1 MKNLI
6 SFKKNEIILKDGEIG
21 EGFYILEEGE
31 LSVVRDGLVLN
42 EISQKGAIFG
52 ELSGL
57 LKYKRKASIR
67 AKTDVKA
74 IHIEK
79 SLESVVAQ
87 NPNFAVKLIRSLGR
101 RLYTMNELV
110 IEGNQRNN
118 ILDGDH
124 QDESFSEDD
133 EQVKVLIVEDKPMV
147 LNQLKDLCEANKWQ
161 PTEATDSERAL
172 DLCKKLSFSAIII
185 SCSLESDSTLSL
197 RRKLK
202 TSALSKNTPVVG
214 LVVQGD
220 KDMENIAQ
228 EVGFDQIIYKPIND
242 DLASTSL
249 YRAMNLDSSAQYFK
263 LMEEVLYFKIPRSSS
278 TNLISDI
285 KANLKPRIVS
295 TVNAGI
301 GKIIVDVSELNE
313 MGEGTLDLVG
323 EFAEYL
329 EDYNFSFQVVLIGD
343 TKDRES
349 WLNLDGCENWDV
361 CESFDSAMEKLSAK
375 KM

>member
-1 MKNLI
+1 MKKLI

-118 ILDGDH
+118 ILDGDQ
-124 QDESFSEDD
+124 QDDSFSEDD

-147 LNQLKDLCEANKWQ
+147 LKQLRDLCEANKWH
-161 PTEATDSERAL
+161 PTEATDSARAL
-172 DLCKKLSFSAIII
+172 ELCKKLSFSAIII

-202 TSALSKNTPVVG
+202 TSVLSKNTPVVG

-220 KDMENIAQ
+220 KEMENTAQ
-228 EVGFDQIIYKPIND
+228 EVGFEQIIHKPINN

-343 TKDRES
+343 SKDRES

-361 CESFDSAMEKLSAK
+361 CESFDSAMEKLSIK
-375 KM
+375 

>member
-1 MKNLI
+1 MKKQL
-6 SFKKNEIILKDGEIG
+6 SFKKNDIILKDGEIG

-31 LSVVRDGLVLN
+31 LAVVRDGLVLN

-74 IHIEK
+74 THIEK

-118 ILDGDH
+118 ILEGDQ
-124 QDESFSEDD
+124 QDENFSADD
-133 EQVKVLIVEDKPMV
+133 EQVKILIVEDKPMV
-147 LNQLKDLCEANKWQ
+147 INQLKELCESNKWS
-161 PTEATDSERAL
+161 PTEATDSNRAL
-172 DLCKKLSFSAIII
+172 ELCKKLSFSSIII
-185 SCSLESDSTLSL
+185 SCSLDSDSTLAL

-202 TSALSKNTPVVG
+202 TNALSKNTPVIG
-214 LVVQGD
+214 LVVKGD
-220 KDMENIAQ
+220 KDMENVAL
-228 EVGFDQIIYKPIND
+228 EVGFDQVINKPINP
-242 DLASTSL
+242 DLASTAL

-285 KANLKPRIVS
+285 KANLKPRIIS

-301 GKIIVDVSELNE
+301 DKIIVDVSELTE

-323 EFAEYL
+323 EFAEYI
-329 EDYNFSFQVVLIGD
+329 EDNNFSFRVVLIGD
-343 TKDRES
+343 PKDRDS
-349 WLNLDGCENWDV
+349 WLNLDGCENWEV
-361 CESFDSAMEKLSAK
+361 CDSFDSAIQHLSNEN
-375 KM
+375 

>member
-1 MKNLI
+1 MKKQL

-31 LSVVRDGLVLN
+31 LAVVRDGLVLN

-74 IHIEK
+74 THIEK

-118 ILDGDH
+118 ILEGDQ
-124 QDESFSEDD
+124 QDENFSADD
-133 EQVKVLIVEDKPMV
+133 EQVKILIVEDKPMV
-147 LNQLKDLCEANKWQ
+147 MNQLKELCESNKWS
-161 PTEATDSERAL
+161 PTEATDSNRAL
-172 DLCKKLSFSAIII
+172 ELCKKLSFSSIII
-185 SCSLESDSTLSL
+185 SCSLDSDSTLAL

-202 TSALSKNTPVVG
+202 TNALSKNTPVIG
-214 LVVQGD
+214 LVVKGD
-220 KDMENIAQ
+220 KDMENVAL
-228 EVGFDQIIYKPIND
+228 EVGFDQVINKPINP
-242 DLASTSL
+242 DLASTAL

-285 KANLKPRIVS
+285 KANLKPRIIS

-301 GKIIVDVSELNE
+301 DKIIVDVSELTE

-323 EFAEYL
+323 EFAEYI
-329 EDYNFSFQVVLIGD
+329 EDNNFSFRVVLIGD
-343 TKDRES
+343 PKDRDS
-349 WLNLDGCENWDV
+349 WLNLDGCENWEV
-361 CESFDSAMEKLSAK
+361 CDSFDSAIQHLSNEN
-375 KM
+375 

>member
-228 EVGFDQIIYKPIND
+228 EVGFDQIIHKPIND

>member
-1 MKNLI
+1 MKKQLN
-6 SFKKNEIILKDGEIG
+6 FKKNEIILKDGEIG

-31 LSVVRDGLVLN
+31 LAVVRDGLVLN

-74 IHIEK
+74 THIEK

-118 ILDGDH
+118 ILEGDQ
-124 QDESFSEDD
+124 QDENFSADD
-133 EQVKVLIVEDKPMV
+133 EQVKILIVEDKPMV
-147 LNQLKDLCEANKWQ
+147 MNQLKELCESNKWS
-161 PTEATDSERAL
+161 PTEATDSNRAL
-172 DLCKKLSFSAIII
+172 ELCKKLSFSSIII
-185 SCSLESDSTLSL
+185 SCSLDSDSTLAL

-202 TSALSKNTPVVG
+202 TNALSKNTPVIG
-214 LVVQGD
+214 LVVKGD
-220 KDMENIAQ
+220 KDMENVAL
-228 EVGFDQIIYKPIND
+228 EVGFDQVINKPINP
-242 DLASTSL
+242 DLASTAL

-285 KANLKPRIVS
+285 KANLKPRIIS

-301 GKIIVDVSELNE
+301 DKIIVDVSELTE

-323 EFAEYL
+323 EFAEYI
-329 EDYNFSFQVVLIGD
+329 EDNNFSFRVVLIGD
-343 TKDRES
+343 PKDRDS
-349 WLNLDGCENWDV
+349 WLNLDGCENWEV
-361 CESFDSAMEKLSAK
+361 CDSFDSAIQHLSNEN
-375 KM
+375 

>member
-1 MKNLI
+1 MRKTI
-6 SFKKNEIILKDGEIG
+6 TFKKNEIILQDGEIG
-21 EGFYILEEGE
+21 EGFYILEAGE
-31 LSVVRDGLVLN
+31 LAVVRDGLVLN

-67 AKTDVKA
+67 AKTDVTA

-118 ILDGDH
+118 ILEGD
-124 QDESFSEDD
+124 QSDENFSAD
-133 EQVKVLIVEDKPMV
+133 EEEVKVLIVEDKPMV
-147 LNQLKDLCEANKWQ
+147 VNQLKELCEANKWIA
-161 PTEATDSERAL
+161 TEAVDEDRAIE
-172 DLCKKLSFSAIII
+172 LCKKLSFSAIII
-185 SCSLESDSTLSL
+185 SCSLEAGSTLSL

-202 TSALSKNTPVVG
+202 TSVLSKNTPVVG

-220 KDMENIAQ
+220 KEMENVAQ
-228 EVGFDQIIYKPIND
+228 DVGFDQIINKPIND

-285 KANLKPRIVS
+285 KANLKSRIIS
-295 TVNAGI
+295 TVDAGV
-301 GKIIVDVSELNE
+301 GKIIVDVSELSE

-323 EFAEYL
+323 EFAEYI

-343 TKDRES
+343 LKDRES
-349 WLNLDGCENWDV
+349 WLNLDGCENWEV
-361 CESFDSAMEKLSAK
+361 CESFDSAMEKLSVK
-375 KM
+375 